1 MGKHCE
7 ECGDHPAEFVKD
19 LGVWLCEA
27 CEKDSKED
35 EIHAE
40 NDTHEGHSGRGS

>member
-27 CEKDSKED
+27 CAKRAED
-35 EIHAE
+35 EKGG
-40 NDTHEGHSGRGS
+40 D